1 VNNSNIIKIIVAV
14 VIIGGIGLFA
24 VVNIRKSQ
32 PNNIN
37 SVPQSNNISPT
48 ASQTA
53 ATSIKIGDTAPDFTV
68 TDVNGKTFR
77 LSSESK
83 PVAIFFF
90 AGWCGLCVPESRA
103 WMTLS
108 KENPGK
114 FIPVIIDIQRGETN
128 EDVKRFMQSVVL
140 NSPEAIWALDTD
152 DLLTKYNVKRL
163 DTTFILDSNKKV
175 LYKDEFPT
183 DEDTLREQLK
193 QKGIIE

>member
-1 VNNSNIIKIIVAV
+1 MNNSNIIKIIVAV
-14 VIIGGIGLFA
+14 IAIGGIGLFA
-24 VVNIRKSQ
+24 LYNIRKSQ
-32 PNNIN
+32 STNIN
-37 SVPQSNNISPT
+37 VISQSNNISPT
-48 ASQTA
+48 SVQTNVA
-53 ATSIKIGDTAPDFTV
+53 GLSVGDTAPNFTV

-108 KENPGK
+108 KENPGR

-163 DTTFILDSNKKV
+163 DVTYILDSNKKI

-183 DEDTLREQLK
+183 DEETLRKELK
-193 QKGIIE
+193 KGGII

>member
-1 VNNSNIIKIIVAV
+1 MNNSNTIKIIVAV

-24 VVNIRKSQ
+24 VVSNRNNQ
-32 PNNIN
+32 PNSIN
-37 SVPQSNNISPT
+37 SISQSNKISPT
-48 ASQTA
+48 TSQTD
-53 ATSIKIGDTAPDFTV
+53 ATGIKIGDAAPDFTV
-68 TDVNGKTFR
+68 TDVNGKTFS

-83 PVAIFFF
+83 PMAIFFF
-90 AGWCGLCVPESRA
+90 AGWCGLCVPEARA

-163 DTTFILDSNKKV
+163 DTTFILDSNKKI

-183 DEDTLREQLK
+183 DEDTLREQLR
-193 QKGIIE
+193 

>member
-1 VNNSNIIKIIVAV
+1 MNLIPIKIIIAL
-14 VIIGGIGLFA
+14 VILGGIGLL
-24 VVNIRKSQ
+24 VI
-32 PNNIN
+32 NNLRLN
-37 SVPQSNNISPT
+37 
-48 ASQTA
+48 SQTA
-53 ATSIKIGDTAPDFTV
+53 IVNTSQDSQNSSSKSQENGLKVGDTAPSFTV
-68 TDVNGKTFR
+68 TDVNGKTFT
-77 LSSESK
+77 LSSETK

-103 WMTLS
+103 WMNLS
-108 KENPGK
+108 KENSGK

-128 EDVKRFMQSVVL
+128 EDIKRFMQSVVL

-163 DTTFILDSNKKV
+163 DTTFILDSNKKI

-193 QKGIIE
+193 QAGVI

>member
-1 VNNSNIIKIIVAV
+1 MNSSTIIKIIAA
-14 VIIGGIGLFA
+14 VIILGGIGLFA
-24 VVNIRKSQ
+24 VANIRKSQ

-37 SVPQSNNISPT
+37 VISQSNST
-48 ASQTA
+48 SSTSVQTDVA
-53 ATSIKIGDTAPDFTV
+53 GLSVGDTAPDFTV
-68 TDVNGKTFR
+68 TDVNGKTFT
-77 LSSESK
+77 LASEAK

-108 KENPGK
+108 KENPEK
-114 FIPVIIDIQRGETN
+114 FIPIIVDIQRGETN
-128 EDVKRFMQSVVL
+128 EDVKKFMQAVAI

-175 LYKDEFPT
+175 LYTDEFPT
-183 DEDTLREQLK
+183 DEETLREQLK
-193 QKGIIE
+193 QAGII